1 MGIIAKHPM
10 QKPNRGEM
18 QMSKKMIKKKAGE
31 RVDNSVALQK
41 FKDEMN
47 KKFGSNAI
55 MFANEVTPFAQ
66 IKIPTGSVSLDLAM
80 GGGVPIGRFVHLS
93 GLESTFKSTT
103 LYRIIANVQKMAK
116 EVKGEEVPLVALLI
130 NSETGSFTPEY
141 GEHLGIDVD
150 KLILNQCNGMEEALE
165 IAHYAQKTGLVD
177 FIGIDSIESLVPIKE
192 YDSAMDDTV
201 QMGIKPKLL
210 GEYLRKFSATNNKL
224 LREGQQPCTVVGI
237 NQLREKIGAYGDALY
252 SPGGNALRFH
262 ASVEVR
268 FRKGDVITKGEG
280 VNRYTIGQVIKFKVN
295 KNKVGVPLKTGSFD
309 IYFDEGGIVPPGFV
323 DTYKEIVLEGIMY
336 GVIEK
341 AGSWLSYKDIKV
353 QGVNSLLDVIKDNE
367 ELYDELYDELLC
379 AIKDTDEII
388 IEED

>member
-1 MGIIAKHPM
+1 
-10 QKPNRGEM
+10 
-18 QMSKKMIKKKAGE
+18 MSKKVIKKKE
-31 RVDNSVALQK
+31 DKKVDNSVALQK

-47 KKFGSNAI
+47 KKFGTNAI

-103 LYRIIANVQKMAK
+103 LYRIIANVQKMTK

-295 KNKVGVPLKTGSFD
+295 KNKVGVPLRTGSFD
-309 IYFDEGGIVPPGFV
+309 IYFDEGGIVPPGYV

-341 AGSWLSYKDIKV
+341 AGSWLYYKDIKV